1 MPKTIDRD
9 AFGHEVMAYFEGQT
23 DAVEIIEREDGYI
36 DGAAHIGWYF
46 TSYSEWSPLEQQAIA
61 EIVCGPAAGRTLDL
75 GSGAGRVELYLQEQG
90 IDVIGIDNSPL
101 ALEVCHKRGEKGAR
115 LCSIT
120 QVGPQLGTFDNITM
134 FGNNWGLMGSFQRA
148 RWLLRRFHKIT
159 TPAARIIAISRDVYD
174 TDNPDHLAYQA
185 WNRERGRMSG
195 QIRFRVRFGKA
206 CTDYFDYLM
215 VSQAEM
221 TKIVDGTGWRVAK
234 FINEEGSSY
243 AAVIEKA

>member
-1 MPKTIDRD
+1 MTKKIDRD
-9 AFGHEVMAYFEGQT
+9 AFGHEVMAYLEGQT

-46 TSYSEWSPLEQQAIA
+46 SSYSEWYPLEQQAIA
-61 EIVCGPAAGRTLDL
+61 EIVRGPAGGRTLDL

-90 IDVIGIDNSPL
+90 IDVVGIDNSPL
-101 ALEVCHKRGEKGAR
+101 ALEVCRQRGVKDVR
-115 LCSIT
+115 LCPVT
-120 QVGPQLGTFDNITM
+120 QVGPQLGIFDNILM

-159 TPAARIIAISRDVYD
+159 TPAARIIAISRDVYN
-174 TDNPDHLAYQA
+174 TTNPDHLAYQA

-206 CTDYFDYLM
+206 CSDWFDYLM
-215 VSQAEM
+215 VSQDEM
-221 TKIVDGTGWRVAK
+221 VQILDGTGWRVMK
-234 FINEEGSSY
+234 WVSGEDGSY
-243 AAVIEKA
+243 AAVIEKL